1 MQLGNVVSVREDAAP
16 EALYHYDRMRAVTI
30 SAGLAE
36 GFSLGEALDY
46 LSRTARESLPG
57 MTRFAYAGESKEF
70 FESRASLHVTFGLA
84 ILIVYLV
91 LSAQF
96 ESFLSPV
103 VILLTVPPAVMGG
116 LLALLLSD
124 GTLNIYSQIGLI
136 ILIGLVTK
144 NAILIVEFA
153 NQLRGRGMEARQAIV
168 EAATLRFRPII
179 MTTGATILGALPLAL
194 ATGAGAAGR
203 RHIGLVLI
211 GGLLISTLL
220 SLFLV
225 PTVYRLLAR
234 DPAK

>member
-1 MQLGNVVSVREDAAP
+1 
-16 EALYHYDRMRAVTI
+16 
-30 SAGLAE
+30 
-36 GFSLGEALDY
+36 
-46 LSRTARESLPG
+46 

-225 PTVYRLLAR
+225 PMVYRLLAR